1 MCERDEFVRNSV
13 KQLFEAVGLLA
24 IDPLNA
30 LMRPPSTSLLISA
43 SAIPVFTI
51 PVVELAHTLEAV
63 DQADCDVY
71 DAEVNTKDRDVRGIA
86 FFGIM
91 SLHSR
96 FCPHV
101 QVESALGLGVMKRCA
116 V

>member
-1 MCERDEFVRNSV
+1 
-13 KQLFEAVGLLA
+13 
-24 IDPLNA
+24 
-30 LMRPPSTSLLISA
+30 
-43 SAIPVFTI
+43 
-51 PVVELAHTLEAV
+51 
-63 DQADCDVY
+63 
-71 DAEVNTKDRDVRGIA
+71 VRGIA

-101 QVESALGLGVMKRCA
+101 QVESALGLVVMKRCA

>member
-1 MCERDEFVRNSV
+1 MCEQDEFVRNSV

-24 IDPLNA
+24 IDPLDV

-43 SAIPVFTI
+43 STIPVFTI
-51 PVVELAHTLEAV
+51 PVVELANTLEAV

-101 QVESALGLGVMKRCA
+101 QVESALGLVVMKRCA